1 MKLIFNNSKSNNSDY
16 SKNFGHKILA
26 LSFDKKVYKFNVDG
40 IEIFFEG
47 QFYYSIINGNYEK
60 ISDINFEN
68 IITLLTRTYGVEN
81 ISKYLEGVYQCFWIE
96 ESKKKAGF
104 FSDNLNRANTY
115 YAQIDDDIEIS
126 SNIYNLT
133 TIKKKVDQLSLYC
146 YLLLGHT
153 AQEDTLYSG
162 IKKLRGGDFFL
173 FSTTGVKKN
182 KSKLL
187 PKKIEKFS
195 NDKMNDYDN
204 LFSNAVLSR
213 SSNNNIVMS
222 SGGWDSTSILHKLV
236 DAKTKGSVK
245 GIVWDV
251 KLADGNSFNSYE
263 VDKVL
268 RIGNFFNIETEKVT
282 IDYNDVSLID
292 YWESNLE
299 NLKNNHMYFWLH
311 HLKVAETVGL
321 SAQNDTRVFNG
332 ECSDSIHN
340 FGFSQFVSVNFDNKQ
355 LREMADKAK
364 SYLYGPNFFKSVIS
378 NSFKE
383 DKIFNFFYNY
393 YGKTKFVDFLSLNS
407 KELRKNYFESFVFS
421 YQRVPFAN
429 WQNSKIANAKLQ
441 ETYANHMENEYFI
454 DLIEECQ
461 SDTLYYWLLQLY
473 RRFHFNSY
481 QIGITQAAMK
491 PFNINCVM
499 PFLDDQLL
507 DYMYRMPENW
517 GRGLELRTTKYPLRF
532 LAEHKWNMPIDIL
545 TEKGPHSYIAEN
557 NRRWSYAGGSWSLYC
572 EIMYNSVFTSY
583 FKSIFLKTKLEDFFD
598 PKLFKV
604 DYLSLIIKD
613 YINGKENPDEVM
625 IIFRLALLFSIGTLN

>member
-1 MKLIFNNSKSNNSDY
+1 MKLIFNSSKSNNSDY

-47 QFYYSIINGNYEK
+47 QFYYSIINGSYEK

-115 YAQIDDDIEIS
+115 YTQIDDDIEIS

-133 TIKKKVDQLSLYC
+133 TIKKKIDQLSLYC

-173 FSTTGVKKN
+173 FSTTGVKIN

-299 NLKNNHMYFWLH
+299 NLKNN
-311 HLKVAETVGL
+311 
-321 SAQNDTRVFNG
+321 
-332 ECSDSIHN
+332 
-340 FGFSQFVSVNFDNKQ
+340 
-355 LREMADKAK
+355 KA
-364 SYLYGPNFFKSVIS
+364 L
-378 NSFKE
+378 
-383 DKIFNFFYNY
+383 
-393 YGKTKFVDFLSLNS
+393 
-407 KELRKNYFESFVFS
+407 
-421 YQRVPFAN
+421 
-429 WQNSKIANAKLQ
+429 
-441 ETYANHMENEYFI
+441 
-454 DLIEECQ
+454 
-461 SDTLYYWLLQLY
+461 
-473 RRFHFNSY
+473 
-481 QIGITQAAMK
+481 
-491 PFNINCVM
+491 
-499 PFLDDQLL
+499 
-507 DYMYRMPENW
+507 
-517 GRGLELRTTKYPLRF
+517 
-532 LAEHKWNMPIDIL
+532 
-545 TEKGPHSYIAEN
+545 
-557 NRRWSYAGGSWSLYC
+557 
-572 EIMYNSVFTSY
+572 
-583 FKSIFLKTKLEDFFD
+583 
-598 PKLFKV
+598 
-604 DYLSLIIKD
+604 
-613 YINGKENPDEVM
+613 
-625 IIFRLALLFSIGTLN
+625 